1 MQIDVDKIR
10 ENNEQFVFE
19 VLLDEN
25 DQKPPFT
32 VTVNKEYYKK
42 LTDGKVSPEEL
53 VERSFRFMVARE
65 PKEAIL
71 EKFNLEVISKYFP
84 EYEEEIRKSLANR

>member
-1 MQIDVDKIR
+1 MQIDVDKIK
-10 ENNEQFVFE
+10 EDDKGFVFE

-32 VTVNKEYYKK
+32 VIVDKGYYKK
-42 LTDGKVSPEEL
+42 LTDEKVSPEEL
-53 VERSFRFMVARE
+53 IEKTFRFMVARE

-71 EKFNLEVISKYFP
+71 EKFNLEVVSKYFP
-84 EYEEEIRKSLANR
+84 EYEEEIKHS